1 MTIATYVP
9 VLSRGTIAGRAAK
22 SRPWAFW
29 FRALCDAVGISP
41 VRPARQRT
49 ADLCRPRGKAPQ
61 GKISLVG
68 AGPGARDL
76 LTLRAVNRLQEADVI
91 YYDRLVDAEVLD
103 LARPDAERVY
113 VGKVVGACAW
123 PQDRIC
129 GLIVRDALQRPPGG
143 AAEIRR
149 PGGFWP
155 RDRGNRRGPRPCDPG
170 RDRGGHHGGKCGG
183 GGHGAVT
190 DPTRADRCVVL
201 ATGTCQPGDALPDW
215 ARHARPGT
223 TLAIYMGIG
232 QIDTIVA
239 QLLVAGAD
247 PTDRAQVAFDVEK
260 PTELL
265 IESPLADLAARIAAT
280 GRKRAGLILVT
291 LPKTVQIQAPARLAS
306 VLHADP

>member
-1 MTIATYVP
+1 MTIATYVR
-9 VLSRGTIAGRAAK
+9 VLSRGTIASRIARP
-22 SRPWAFW
+22 RPWALW

-41 VRPARQRT
+41 VRAARQGI
-49 ADLCRPRGKAPQ
+49 ADLCRPRRKAPQ

-76 LTLRAVNRLQEADVI
+76 LTLRAVSRLQEADVI
-91 YYDRLVDAEVLD
+91 YYDRLVDPEVLG

-113 VGKVVGACAW
+113 VGKAVGACAW

-129 GLIVRDALQRPPGG
+129 DLIVRDALRGRRVVRLKSGDPAVFGRATEEIDAARAHAIPVEIVPGITAASAAAAALGRSLTQRGQ
-143 AAEIRR
+143 
-149 PGGFWP
+149 
-155 RDRGNRRGPRPCDPG
+155 
-170 RDRGGHHGGKCGG
+170 
-183 GGHGAVT
+183 T
-190 DPTRADRCVVL
+190 DALVL
-201 ATGTCQPGDALPDW
+201 ATGTCQPGDATPDW
-215 ARHARPGT
+215 ARHAQPGT

-239 QLLVAGAD
+239 QLMAAGAG
-247 PTDRAQVAFDVEK
+247 PTDRTQVAFDVEK

-280 GRKRAGLILVT
+280 GRKRAGLILIT
-291 LPKTVQIQAPARLAS
+291 LPKTAQMQAPTGYAA